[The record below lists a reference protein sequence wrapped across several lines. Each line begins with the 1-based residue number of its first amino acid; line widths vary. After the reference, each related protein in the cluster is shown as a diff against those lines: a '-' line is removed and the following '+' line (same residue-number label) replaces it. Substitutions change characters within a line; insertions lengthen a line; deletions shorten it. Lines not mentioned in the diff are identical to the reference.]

1 MFEALIIDWLKEV
14 ASVTAVARLLGLTW
28 HEVDGVQRRA
38 VRRGLAR
45 RTPRLPKEIGVD
57 ETSFQRRHEYV
68 TVIID
73 REAKV
78 VSHVADGRGREV
90 LDDYYAGHQVEE
102 REAVT
107 SVTMDMWAPYIESTR
122 HHIPDADTK
131 IAFDKFHVAQHLG
144 NAVDKVRRQEHR
156 ALHGEGD
163 EQLKKTKYLWL
174 RNPDN
179 FTTKAWERFE
189 PLRHSSLKTARAWAI
204 KEFAMTLWTYRRR
217 TWALRAWTRWYS
229 WAIRSRLEPVKQ
241 VARMVKSHLEGILTA
256 VIKGITNAR
265 AEGINAKIQWMKYT
279 ARGFRNRERF
289 RNAIY
294 FHLGGLALYPAGVSG
309 TTHTRP

>member
-1 MFEALIIDWLKEV
+1 VSRVWPAFAPATTTCRV
-14 ASVTAVARLLGLTW
+14 AGGIS
-28 HEVDGVQRRA
+28 
-38 VRRGLAR
+38 
-45 RTPRLPKEIGVD
+45 TPA
-57 ETSFQRRHEYV
+57 SFQRRHEYV

-90 LDDYYAGHQVEE
+90 LDDYFDAHSAAE

-107 SVTMDMWAPYIESTR
+107 SVTMDMWPAYIESTR
-122 HHIPDADTK
+122 EHIPAADTK

-144 NAVDKVRRQEHR
+144 NAVDKVRREEHR
-156 ALHGEGD
+156 VLRKEQD
-163 EQLKKTKYLWL
+163 EQLNKTKYLWL

-179 FTTKAWERFE
+179 FTAEAWQRFE
-189 PLRHSSLKTARAWAI
+189 ALRHSSLKTARAWAI
-204 KEFAMTLWTYRRR
+204 KEYAMTLWSYRRR
-217 TWALRAWTRWYS
+217 AWALRAWKRWYS
-229 WAIRSRLEPVKQ
+229 WAIRSRLEPVKK
-241 VARMVKSHLEGILTA
+241 VARMVKAHLDGILTA

-294 FHLGGLALYPAGVSG
+294 FHLGGLDLYPAGISRV
-309 TTHTRP
+309 THTRP

>member
-1 MFEALIIDWLKEV
+1 MAQ
-14 ASVTAVARLLGLTW
+14 LLGLTW

-45 RTPRLPKEIGVD
+45 RKSRLPKEIGVD

-68 TVIID
+68 TVVID

-90 LDDYYAGHQVEE
+90 LDDYYAAHTAAE

-107 SVTMDMWAPYIESTR
+107 SVTMDMWGPYIESTR
-122 HHIPDADTK
+122 DHVPEADSK

-144 NAVDKVRRQEHR
+144 KAVDRVRRQEHR
-156 ALHGEGD
+156 ALRGAGD
-163 EQLKKTKYLWL
+163 EQLNKTRYLWL
-174 RNPDN
+174 RNPDD
-179 FTTKAWERFE
+179 FTTEAWERFE

-204 KEFAMTLWTYRRR
+204 KELAMALWAYRRR
-217 TWALRAWTRWYS
+217 GWARRAWQRWYS

-241 VARMVKSHLEGILTA
+241 VARMVKRHLEGILTA
-256 VIKGITNAR
+256 VVLGITNAR
-265 AEGINAKIQWMKYT
+265 AESINAKIQWLKYT

-289 RNAIY
+289 RHAIY
-294 FHLGGLALYPAGVSG
+294 FHLGGLDLYPAAISG
-309 TTHTRP
+309 ATHTKA